1 MGTDGPG
8 GSSCPATGL
17 LLLGI
22 GSLSSVLPDWSLCPL
37 FPTSLRGCPAGI
49 HRSLPQVSGVEAE
62 PHPGIEKQPWG
73 QRLEHL
79 QRAVAQLEIERSRLQ
94 RHNVQLRTTLE
105 QVSNFSCPQ
114 LSPPGSSVHAPLLL
128 MQPPE
133 QGLVNYSPR
142 AKFGLPPI
150 FEDSF
155 M

>member
-1 MGTDGPG
+1 M
-8 GSSCPATGL
+8 
-17 LLLGI
+17 
-22 GSLSSVLPDWSLCPL
+22 
-37 FPTSLRGCPAGI
+37 
-49 HRSLPQVSGVEAE
+49 EAE
-62 PHPGIEKQPWG
+62 PRPGIEEKQPWG

-114 LSPPGSSVHAPLLL
+114 LSPPRSSVHAPLLL

-150 FEDSF
+150 FEDKVLCEHTHAHSF
-155 M
+155 MYSLWLLAGFRSGVE